1 MCVKLYIK
9 NNVIFEL
16 FLQDFFKE
24 HIHKLFFRS
33 KNDQIEMQ
41 RKQYIYIVFEDNY
54 VSMFQNQKIQSWWL
68 IVTKFP
74 YYRQVL
80 EMKWLISKHITIF

>member
-41 RKQYIYIVFEDNY
+41 RK
-54 VSMFQNQKIQSWWL
+54 
-68 IVTKFP
+68 
-74 YYRQVL
+74 
-80 EMKWLISKHITIF
+80 